1 VTGRPVLDELAA
13 RYRLDRRRVWQ
24 RDRLD
29 AAVSEAVAV
38 LGSPGAAIDEVV
50 QLGEL
55 RGARDPWGV
64 VLGRLRRIVDDT
76 ASRQAVAYQAGV
88 EAGGDRGRPAPESA
102 VLDALAGRLGLDP
115 ARVRWHARFAEAVAE
130 AVAVLG
136 SPGAAIDEVVQLG
149 ELRGARD
156 PWGVVLGR
164 LRRIPADHAAR
175 RQAQEDRA
183 EIKRWAAV
191 DRAVRRGETLRSLV
205 ERGVEY
211 EDTALEQLAAEFPDS
226 ELRAVAVAAL
236 TGGGPR

>member
-1 VTGRPVLDELAA
+1 VSGAVLDALAD
-13 RYRLDRRRVWQ
+13 RFGLDPRRVRQ
-24 RDRLD
+24 RDRLA
-29 AAVSEAVAV
+29 AAVSDAVAA
-38 LGSPGAAIDEVV
+38 LGSPALVVDEVV
-50 QLGEL
+50 AAGPL

-64 VLGRLRRIVDDT
+64 VLGRLRRIPGDQAARQRVDED
-76 ASRQAVAYQAGV
+76 QA
-88 EAGGDRGRPAPESA
+88 RPVVDE
-102 VLDALAGRLGLDP
+102 LAQRFGLDP
-115 ARVRWHARFAEAVAE
+115 ERIARLDVFAAAVSDAVA
-130 AVAVLG
+130 ALG
-136 SPGAAIDEVVQLG
+136 SPALVVDEVVAAG
-149 ELRGARD
+149 PLRGARD
-156 PWGVVLGR
+156 GWSVILGR

-236 TGGGPR
+236 TGGGAR

>member
-1 VTGRPVLDELAA
+1 VSGAVLDELAD
-13 RYRLDRRRVWQ
+13 RFGLDQRRVWQ

-29 AAVSEAVAV
+29 AAVSDAVAV
-38 LGSPGAAIDEVV
+38 LGSPAAVV
-50 QLGEL
+50 DAVTGLGPL
-55 RGARDPWGV
+55 HGARDGWAV
-64 VLGRLRRIVDDT
+64 VLGRLRRVVDD
-76 ASRQAVAYQAGV
+76 AAARLVAVDQADA
-88 EAGGDRGRPAPESA
+88 ETDGDRGCPVPCAL

-130 AVAVLG
+130 AVAALG
-136 SPGAAIDEVVQLG
+136 SPGAVVDEVVQLG

-156 PWGVVLGR
+156 PWGVVLDR